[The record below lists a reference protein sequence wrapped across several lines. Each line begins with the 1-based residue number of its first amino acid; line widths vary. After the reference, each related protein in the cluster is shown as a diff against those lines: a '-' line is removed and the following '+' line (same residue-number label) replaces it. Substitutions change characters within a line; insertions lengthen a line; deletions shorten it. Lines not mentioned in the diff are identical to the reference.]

1 MFYAAYIHADPD
13 GSASGSFPDVP
24 GCYFAGDT
32 LEEAAQDAKSALEA
46 HFEFLADDGKAIPES
61 TGLTNKAMSADPEFN
76 ENYQGGA
83 WIFVE
88 VDVTKFMGKSER
100 INVTLP
106 NLLINRIDNFVSQN
120 PAYASRSNFLATAAL
135 KVLSETK

>member
-1 MFYAAYIHADPD
+1 
-13 GSASGSFPDVP
+13 
-24 GCYFAGDT
+24 
-32 LEEAAQDAKSALEA
+32 
-46 HFEFLADDGKAIPES
+46 
-61 TGLTNKAMSADPEFN
+61 MSADPEFN
-76 ENYQGGA
+76 ENYQRGA

-106 NLLINRIDNFVSQN
+106 HLLINRIDTFVSQN
-120 PAYASRSNFLATAAL
+120 PAYASRSNFLAKAAL